1 MIKVLSIG
9 DVFGRPGRKLCKTL
23 IPELRSKH
31 KADLVIV
38 NAENA
43 SGGKG
48 LSEKNYK
55 EIMES
60 GIDLITLGDHMF
72 DQKSIKTIME
82 NKRNPIIRPVNYPSS
97 EMAGQG
103 IWTTSLNSVEI
114 NVICLQGRIFMREG
128 ADNPFRAFDE
138 IHDKLNSDSINL
150 VEFHAEATSE
160 KHAMFWY
167 LDGRASAAWGT
178 HTHVATA
185 DERVYP
191 QGLGAIAD
199 LGMTGPVDSVIGV
212 DCESSIKRFTSGVY
226 SRFKV
231 SESERVALNGALFE
245 IDEKT
250 KECISVTR
258 IREESVV

>member
-1 MIKVLSIG
+1 MIRILSIG
-9 DVFGRPGRKLCKTL
+9 DVFGRPGRKICKKI
-23 IPELRSKH
+23 IPELKP
-31 KADLVIV
+31 KYKTDLIIV

-48 LSEKNYK
+48 LSEKNYE
-55 EIMES
+55 EIIQT
-60 GIDLITLGDHMF
+60 GVDLITLGDHMF
-72 DQKSIKTIME
+72 DQNSIKPIL
-82 NKRNPIIRPVNYPSS
+82 NDCKNPIIRPANYPSS
-97 EMAGQG
+97 KMEGRG
-103 IWTTSLNSVEI
+103 VWTTSLKGMEI

-128 ADNPFRAFDE
+128 TDNPFRSFDD
-138 IHDKLNSDSINL
+138 IHSKLNPDSINL
-150 VEFHAEATSE
+150 LEFHAEATSE

-167 LDGRASAAWGT
+167 VDGRVSAAWGT

-212 DCESSIKRFTSGVY
+212 DCESSMKRFKSGIY

-258 IREESVV
+258 IREESIV

>member
-97 EMAGQG
+97 DNLSDN
-103 IWTTSLNSVEI
+103 IVHDLNYSV
-114 NVICLQGRIFMREG
+114 LM
-128 ADNPFRAFDE
+128 P
-138 IHDKLNSDSINL
+138 
-150 VEFHAEATSE
+150 
-160 KHAMFWY
+160 
-167 LDGRASAAWGT
+167 
-178 HTHVATA
+178 
-185 DERVYP
+185 
-191 QGLGAIAD
+191 
-199 LGMTGPVDSVIGV
+199 
-212 DCESSIKRFTSGVY
+212 IK
-226 SRFKV
+226 
-231 SESERVALNGALFE
+231 N
-245 IDEKT
+245 
-250 KECISVTR
+250 
-258 IREESVV
+258 

>member
-1 MIKVLSIG
+1 MKDAIISWASGYDFCRLPEFNIFLNSIKSSGFKG
-9 DVFGRPGRKLCKTL
+9 DVVLF
-23 IPELRSKH
+23 SH
-31 KADLVIV
+31 DL
-38 NAENA
+38 
-43 SGGKG
+43 
-48 LSEKNYK
+48 
-55 EIMES
+55 
-60 GIDLITLGDHMF
+60 D
-72 DQKSIKTIME
+72 
-82 NKRNPIIRPVNYPSS
+82 
-97 EMAGQG
+97 
-103 IWTTSLNSVEI
+103 
-114 NVICLQGRIFMREG
+114 
-128 ADNPFRAFDE
+128 DE

-167 LDGRASAAWGT
+167 LDGRVSAAWGT

-212 DCESSIKRFTSGVY
+212 DCESSIKRFTSGIY

>member
-1 MIKVLSIG
+1 MIKVLAIG
-9 DVFGRPGRKLCKTL
+9 DVFGRPGRNLCKKI
-23 IPELRSKH
+23 IPELKSKH
-31 KADLVIV
+31 KTDLIII

-43 SGGKG
+43 SGGRG

-55 EIMES
+55 EIMET
-60 GIDLITLGDHMF
+60 GVDLITLGDHMF
-72 DQKSIKTIME
+72 DQKSIKAIMDDS
-82 NKRNPIIRPVNYPSS
+82 KNPIIRPANYPSS
-97 EMAGQG
+97 EMAGTG
-103 IWTTSLNSVEI
+103 VWTKSVKGLEV

-128 ADNPFRAFDE
+128 TDNPFGAFDE
-138 IHDKLNSDSINL
+138 IHGKLNPGSINL

-199 LGMTGPVDSVIGV
+199 LGMTGPADSVIGV
-212 DCESSIKRFTSGVY
+212 DCESSIKRFTSGIY